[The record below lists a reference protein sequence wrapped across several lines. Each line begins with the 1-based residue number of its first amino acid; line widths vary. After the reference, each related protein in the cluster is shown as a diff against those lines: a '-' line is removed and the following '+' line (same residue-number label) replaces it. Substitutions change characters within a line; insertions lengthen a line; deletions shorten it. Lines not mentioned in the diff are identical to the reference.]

1 RDISSNNIFLKGNDI
16 KIADFG
22 LGKNFD
28 LVFSHQTKSTAQL
41 GQVQYCPPEQLM
53 MLGSTGKYSD
63 VYSLGRLINFIL
75 TKSPN
80 DRNHKYKLLVEKA
93 TSLDI
98 NSRYKDAFNMYENF
112 IKIKKFIDDNK
123 CKEEILSLI
132 ESKKYND
139 RTSMYIS
146 SLSSKDLCNNIINIR
161 NFKYSLYHYFNEYPE
176 SILEVIKFIE
186 LDMDSQC
193 NRFEDADNFADIANY
208 ILENN
213 LSTFEVREKAAEL
226 LNHIAFYINRFYA
239 QRLVES
245 LIERGI
251 EPMLEEILIE
261 H

>member
-1 RDISSNNIFLKGNDI
+1 MAFYLLHNYM
-16 KIADFG
+16 DF
-22 LGKNFD
+22 
-28 LVFSHQTKSTAQL
+28 
-41 GQVQYCPPEQLM
+41 
-53 MLGSTGKYSD
+53 
-63 VYSLGRLINFIL
+63 I
-75 TKSPN
+75 
-80 DRNHKYKLLVEKA
+80 
-93 TSLDI
+93 
-98 NSRYKDAFNMYENF
+98 RYKDAFNMYKNF

-123 CKEEILSLI
+123 NKEEILSSI

-161 NFKYSLYHYFNEYPE
+161 NFKYSLYYYFNEYPE

-193 NRFEDADNFADIANY
+193 NRFKDADNFADIANY

-226 LNHIAFYINRFYA
+226 LNHIAFYINRFHA

-245 LIERGI
+245 LIKRGI